1 MTVSGVSSFIMSIL
15 SKIPFVGRKPPVV
28 GVVRLSGVI
37 GQVGAL
43 RRGLSLNALAST
55 FNRVFRLRGLSAVAL
70 VVNSPGGS
78 PVQSAMICRRIRE
91 LAREKDI
98 PVIAFAE
105 DVAASGGYWLSL
117 AADEIYADENSII
130 GSIGVISASFGFTDM
145 MEKIGVERRVHTAGE
160 RKSMLD
166 PFREENPEDVERLK
180 SLQKEMHGNFQQ
192 AVKTRRGGRLKADE
206 DVLFSGE
213 FWSGRR
219 AQELGLID
227 GIGDLRAVMKDR
239 FGDDVR
245 FKVVGP
251 KKPWWSI
258 KGGGLPGG
266 EINAPSVWADDLIAA
281 VEERFFWGRFGL

>member
-1 MTVSGVSSFIMSIL
+1 MSLI
-15 SKIPFVGRKPPVV
+15 SKIPFVGRKAPVV
-28 GVVRLSGVI
+28 GVVRLHGVI

-43 RRGLSLNALAST
+43 RRGLSLNALAPI

-78 PVQSAMICRRIRE
+78 PVQSAMICRRVRE
-91 LAREKDI
+91 LAREKDV

-105 DVAASGGYWLSL
+105 DVAASGGYWLTL

-130 GSIGVISASFGFTDM
+130 GSIGVVSAGFGFTGI
-145 MEKIGVERRVHTAGE
+145 MEKIGLERRVHTAGE
-160 RKSMLD
+160 RKAMLD
-166 PFREENPEDVERLK
+166 PFSDENPEDVERLK
-180 SLQKEMHGNFQQ
+180 ALQKEMHDNFQH
-192 AVKTRRGGRLKADE
+192 AVKTRRGGRLKATE

-213 FWSGRR
+213 FWTGRR

-239 FGDDVR
+239 FGDEVR
-245 FKVVGP
+245 FRIVRQ
-251 KKPWWSI
+251 KKSWWRS
-258 KGGGLPGG
+258 GGGWLPGG
-266 EINAPSVWADDLIAA
+266 ETGRLGFWADDLIAA

>member
-1 MTVSGVSSFIMSIL
+1 MGIL
-15 SKIPFVGRKPPVV
+15 SKIPFVGRKAPVV

-43 RRGLSLNALAST
+43 RRGLSLNALAAI
-55 FNRVFRLRGLSAVAL
+55 FNRVFQLRGLSAVAL

-78 PVQSAMICRRIRE
+78 PVQSAMICRRVRE

-105 DVAASGGYWLSL
+105 DVAASGGYWLTL

-130 GSIGVISASFGFTDM
+130 GSIGVVSAGFGFTGM
-145 MEKIGVERRVHTAGE
+145 MEKIGLERRVHTAGE
-160 RKSMLD
+160 RKAMLN
-166 PFREENPEDVERLK
+166 PFREEDPEDVERLK
-180 SLQKEMHGNFQQ
+180 ALQVEMHDNFQH
-192 AVKTRRGGRLKADE
+192 AVKTRRGGRLKAE
-206 DVLFSGE
+206 DGVLFSGE

-227 GIGDLRAVMKDR
+227 GIGDLRTVMKDR
-239 FGDDVR
+239 FGDEVR
-245 FKVVGP
+245 FRIVGP
-251 KKPWWSI
+251 KKSWWRIGS
-258 KGGGLPGG
+258 GRLPGG
-266 EINAPSVWADDLIAA
+266 ETGGLGFWADDLIAA

>member
-1 MTVSGVSSFIMSIL
+1 MGIL

-37 GQVGAL
+37 GQVGSF

-55 FNRVFRLRGLSAVAL
+55 FNRAFRLRGLSAVAL
-70 VVNSPGGS
+70 VINSPGGS
-78 PVQSAMICRRIRE
+78 PVQSAMICRRIRQ
-91 LAREKDI
+91 LAREKDV

-105 DVAASGGYWLSL
+105 DVAASGGYWLTL

-130 GSIGVISASFGFTDM
+130 GSIGVLSSGFGFTGL
-145 MEKIGVERRVHTAGE
+145 MEKIGVERRLHTAGD

-166 PFREENPEDVERLK
+166 PFREEDPEDVERLK
-180 SLQKEMHGNFQQ
+180 SLQNEMHENFQQ
-192 AVKTRRGGRLKADE
+192 AVKTRRGGRLKAGE

-213 FWSGRR
+213 IWSGRR

-245 FKVVGP
+245 FKIVSP
-251 KKPWWSI
+251 KKPWWSFR
-258 KGGGLPGG
+258 GGRLPGG
-266 EINAPSVWADDLIAA
+266 ETHGPGLWADDLIAA

>member
-1 MTVSGVSSFIMSIL
+1 MSLL
-15 SKIPFVGRKPPVV
+15 SKIPFVGRKAPVV

-43 RRGLSLNALAST
+43 RRGLSLNTLAPIL
-55 FNRVFRLRGLSAVAL
+55 NRVFRLRGLSAVAL

-78 PVQSAMICRRIRE
+78 PVQSAMICRRVRE
-91 LAREKDI
+91 LAREEDV
-98 PVIAFAE
+98 PVIAFTE
-105 DVAASGGYWLSL
+105 DVAASGGYWLTL

-130 GSIGVISASFGFTDM
+130 GSIGVVSAGFGFTGM
-145 MEKIGVERRVHTAGE
+145 MEKIGLERRIHTAGE
-160 RKSMLD
+160 KKAMLD
-166 PFREENPEDVERLK
+166 PFREENPDDVERLEA
-180 SLQKEMHGNFQQ
+180 LQKEMHDNFQH
-192 AVKTRRGGRLKADE
+192 AVKARRGGRLKAAE

-245 FKVVGP
+245 FRIVGP
-251 KKPWWSI
+251 KKSWWRP
-258 KGGGLPGG
+258 GGGWLPGG
-266 EINAPSVWADDLIAA
+266 ETGGPGWWADDLIAA
-281 VEERFFWGRFGL
+281 VEERFFWSRFGL